1 LSSIFQLCLISVY
14 NLYISFAAV
23 GHILYFDEKLL
34 SAVVV
39 YDIKMQQ
46 MFYNVNVFFMY
57 LQGHP
62 KHMTAFFC
70 VKLFEICTTGM
81 AMLSYFSSTQE
92 LRRWIA
98 AQVSYRVL

>member
-1 LSSIFQLCLISVY
+1 MQCLLKFLSLCD
-14 NLYISFAAV
+14 A
-23 GHILYFDEKLL
+23 
-34 SAVVV
+34 
-39 YDIKMQQ
+39 YDACS
-46 MFYNVNVFFMY
+46 
-57 LQGHP
+57 QGRP

-98 AQVSYRVL
+98 AQVDFIVAVVESIVGN

>member
-1 LSSIFQLCLISVY
+1 
-14 NLYISFAAV
+14 
-23 GHILYFDEKLL
+23 
-34 SAVVV
+34 
-39 YDIKMQQ
+39 
-46 MFYNVNVFFMY
+46 MY